1 MSDVLASESQKKP
14 DINSELPQVTKP
26 ASIDSDTQ
34 KLPSAPFDFFLSEG
48 KERYR
53 LELDNLGRIHTRSG
67 ILLAIL
73 GVLINATIKFMDSTR
88 HYLLG
93 ISCSSAVLLVG
104 ISWCV
109 YKLAQVYSPIDVGEP
124 PSPLELQEYDKFLKE
139 SNNADWQS
147 KVQDAHRESYL
158 KSAHMWINANRA
170 RGALHAKIQ
179 ETTGDLC
186 LLCGLV
192 TIFYIIDRLTVYF
205 GDKIFLHLLCFKN
218 KPISAIDI
226 FALIVP
232 VGGTIWSRHVRRKNE
247 QIRQTEATTKTSAA
261 SSIDDNCQ
269 ESEDDR
275 PITETA

>member
-1 MSDVLASESQKKP
+1 MSDLLASKSSQKLAN
-14 DINSELPQVTKP
+14 DSELPNATKP
-26 ASIDSDTQ
+26 VSIDADA
-34 KLPSAPFDFFLSEG
+34 LRAPPAPVDFFLLEG

-53 LELDNLGRIHTRSG
+53 IELDNLGRIHTRSG

-93 ISCSSAVLLVG
+93 VSGSSAILLVG

-109 YKLAQVYSPIDVGEP
+109 YKLAQVYSPIEVGEP
-124 PSPLELQEYDKFLKE
+124 PSPLELQDYAKLLEESDDFEY
-139 SNNADWQS
+139 QS

-170 RGALHAKIQ
+170 RSALHAKIQ

-192 TIFYIIDRLTVYF
+192 TIFYIVDRLTTYF
-205 GDKIFLHLLCFKN
+205 GDKPLISLFYFKTKSVSLVDFL
-218 KPISAIDI
+218 
-226 FALIVP
+226 ALIVP
-232 VGGTIWSRHVRRKNE
+232 VSVTIGSRRIRRKNE
-247 QIRQTEATTKTSAA
+247 QIRPTQAATKTSSSSTIHDNSQERADDTHVTQA
-261 SSIDDNCQ
+261 S
-269 ESEDDR
+269 
-275 PITETA
+275 